1 MGDGMIRVAI
11 YLDGKNHM
19 RDLRHA
25 APDRWIDHAALARWI
40 VDAVGGT
47 ELAAAHYYTGV
58 PNPADEPQPRAV
70 LQNLLDELERI
81 PGFFTHRYMRH
92 HGKHTC
98 TACGVTE
105 TYTREKLVDTSLV
118 ADVVLHAAQ
127 DRYDIAVILS
137 GDLDLMPALDAAHSL
152 GKRAWLATFGSGHVH
167 RKLRDAAWG
176 QLDLSTAIDA
186 VGRPVVDADVQ
197 AGPVEPGDEVLVRE
211 LARAEKMFAAS
222 GGFVGSQ
229 YFLHRWRGGGLAEDA
244 TQRRAMLDRLLVA
257 GAVEVYDV
265 EGKSALRVGPV
276 SVSAS
281 TAD

>member
-1 MGDGMIRVAI
+1 MIRVAL

-25 APDRWIDHAALARWI
+25 APDRWIDHGALARW
-40 VDAVGGT
+40 VVAAVGGT
-47 ELAAAHYYTGV
+47 DLAAAHYYTGV
-58 PNPADEPQPRAV
+58 PNPADDPQPRSV
-70 LQNLLDELERI
+70 LQDLLDELERL

-92 HGKHTC
+92 HAKHTC

-118 ADVVLHAAQ
+118 SDVVLHAAQ

-137 GDLDLMPALDAAHSL
+137 GDLDLMPAIEAAHAL

-176 QLDLSTAIDA
+176 QLDLSTAIDV
-186 VGRPVVDADVQ
+186 VGRPVVDAAVQ
-197 AGPVEPGDEVLVRE
+197 AGPVEPGDEVVVRE

-229 YFLHRWRGGGLAEDA
+229 YFLNRWRGGGLTEDV
-244 TQRRAMLDRLLVA
+244 TQRRAMLDRLIGA
-257 GAVEVYDV
+257 RAVEVYEVD
-265 EGKSALRVGPV
+265 GKSALRVGAV
-276 SVSAS
+276 ELHAAN
-281 TAD
+281 TD

>member
-1 MGDGMIRVAI
+1 MIRVAL

-25 APDRWIDHAALARWI
+25 APDRWIDHGALARW
-40 VDAVGGT
+40 VVAAVGGT
-47 ELAAAHYYTGV
+47 DLAAAHYYTGV
-58 PNPADEPQPRAV
+58 PNPADEPQPRSV
-70 LQNLLDELERI
+70 LQDLLDGLERL

-92 HGKHTC
+92 HAKHTC

-118 ADVVLHAAQ
+118 SDVVLHAAQ

-137 GDLDLMPALDAAHSL
+137 GDLDLMPAIEAAHAL

-176 QLDLSTAIDA
+176 QLDLSTAIDV
-186 VGRPVVDADVQ
+186 VGRPVVDAAVQ
-197 AGPVEPGDEVLVRE
+197 AGPVEPGDEVVVRE

-229 YFLHRWRGGGLAEDA
+229 YFLNRWRGGGLTEDV
-244 TQRRAMLDRLLVA
+244 TQRRAMLDRLIGA
-257 GAVEVYDV
+257 RAVEVYEVD
-265 EGKSALRVGPV
+265 GKSALRVGAV
-276 SVSAS
+276 ELHAAN
-281 TAD
+281 TD

>member
-1 MGDGMIRVAI
+1 MIRVAL

-25 APDRWIDHAALARWI
+25 APDRWIDHGALARW
-40 VDAVGGT
+40 VVTSVGGT

-58 PNPADEPQPRAV
+58 PNPADEPQPRSV
-70 LQNLLDELERI
+70 LHDLLEELERL

-92 HGKHTC
+92 HAKHTC

-118 ADVVLHAAQ
+118 SDVVLHAAQ

-137 GDLDLMPALDAAHSL
+137 GDLDLMPAIEAAHSL

-176 QLDLSTAIDA
+176 QLDLSMAMET
-186 VGRPVVDADVQ
+186 VGRPVVDAGVR
-197 AGPVEPGDEVLVRE
+197 AGPVEPGDDVLVRE
-211 LARAEKMFAAS
+211 LGRAEKMFAAS

-229 YFLHRWRGGGLAEDA
+229 YFLNRWRGGGLTDDA
-244 TQRRAMLDRLLVA
+244 LQRRAILDRLIAA
-257 GAVEVYDV
+257 GAVEVYEI
-265 EGKSALRVGPV
+265 EGKSALRVGAV
-276 SVSAS
+276 AVHAE